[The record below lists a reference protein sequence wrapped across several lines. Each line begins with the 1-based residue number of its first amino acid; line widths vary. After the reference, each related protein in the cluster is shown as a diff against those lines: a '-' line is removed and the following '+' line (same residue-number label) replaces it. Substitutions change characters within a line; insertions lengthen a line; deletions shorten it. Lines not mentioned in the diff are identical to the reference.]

1 MAKKQLTLE
10 EKIQNAL
17 VPEEEQPFKVPE
29 NWCWAR
35 LGSVGSIILGQYP
48 KREDATDDDTFI
60 PVISGVAELDDNS
73 ITIKKYTKTATKVS
87 QTGDLV
93 ISMKNNIGKSVIA
106 DKEYCLGRGVAAFRS
121 DCVDISYA
129 RQLLSNF
136 KDYLYVLCAK
146 NSFPDGMTKY
156 ETLQPVIEDMLN
168 EATYKIDKMDY
179 KAKNIQE
186 LAVSLFALKNY
197 YEQLPISVEEAADKI
212 FSSIGI
218 RYSTVEHIWREYNG

>member
-1 MAKKQLTLE
+1 M
-10 EKIQNAL
+10 IDR
-17 VPEEEQPFKVPE
+17 VV
-29 NWCWAR
+29 
-35 LGSVGSIILGQYP
+35 
-48 KREDATDDDTFI
+48 DT
-60 PVISGVAELDDNS
+60 
-73 ITIKKYTKTATKVS
+73 
-87 QTGDLV
+87 
-93 ISMKNNIGKSVIA
+93 VIA
-106 DKEYCLGRGVAAFRS
+106 L
-121 DCVDISYA
+121 SYEG
-129 RQLLSNF
+129 QIEHF

-146 NSFPDGMTKY
+146 NIFPDGMTKY

-186 LAVSLFALKNY
+186 LAVSLFALENY